1 MRKRGRRLSVL
12 SLFAFQD
19 IITSVTGIMILV
31 TLVLS
36 LELLYR
42 KENAPPQKTAQILTK
57 LESAIVENQA
67 KIEELRGQAR
77 DNETRI
83 GRYAGIDI
91 ANLHDDLEN
100 LLNLNGMLI
109 DEVSELANEAA
120 AASERVQDA
129 RNVMSEHSNDRE
141 TIQDLLAEG
150 EQVEQQ
156 IEELKRSG
164 RVIFSPSQESD
175 KTPWLA
181 EVTGNEITVARYG
194 EHARFKKYRS
204 STDFVRFTHD
214 REPTSDYFVLFVK
227 PDGIKLFQE
236 VRQAL
241 ESHPDKSRR
250 FDVVVYVLT
259 LEQTAIDSQ
268 TGVEV
273 P

>member
-1 MRKRGRRLSVL
+1 MRKRGHRSSVL

-31 TLVLS
+31 TLVLA

-42 KENAPPQKTAQILTK
+42 KENAPPRKTAEILVK
-57 LESAIVENQA
+57 LESAIVKSQA
-67 KIEELRGQAR
+67 RIEELRGRAR

-91 ANLHDDLEN
+91 ANVHDDLEN
-100 LLNLNGMLI
+100 LKNLNGVLT
-109 DEVSELANEAA
+109 DEVSELANEAV
-120 AASERVQDA
+120 AASGRVEDA
-129 RNVMSEHSNDRE
+129 RNVMSAHSDDRE
-141 TIQDLLAEG
+141 TIKNVLAEG

-156 IEELKRSG
+156 IEDLKRSG
-164 RVIFSPSQESD
+164 RVIFAPSQDSH
-175 KTPWLA
+175 KTPWLV
-181 EVTGNEITVARYG
+181 EITGDKITVARYG
-194 EHARFKKYRS
+194 EHARSKEYGS
-204 STDFVRFTHD
+204 STDFMRFIHA

-227 PDGIKLFQE
+227 PDGIKVFQE
-236 VRQAL
+236 VRQLL
-241 ESHPDKSRR
+241 ESPPDKSRR